1 MDFPAWKL
9 TILLLSTLGFLFISR
24 FSLIKPNSHGFYRFF
39 AWETI
44 VLLFLLNVDFWFTH
58 PLRWNQVFSWLF
70 LAASLVPL
78 LWGVILLKKLGKPVT
93 TRPGDQAL
101 LSFEKTSRLVTVGI
115 FRFIRHPLYAS
126 LLFLTVGLF
135 FKQLSWLG
143 FCLALLASIF
153 ILLTAFAE
161 EKEMYKVFGSE
172 YEQYRK
178 HTKRF
183 IPFIF

>member
-1 MDFPAWKL
+1 MNFPAWKL
-9 TILLLSTLGFLFISR
+9 TILLLTTVGLLLISR
-24 FSLIKPNSHGFYRFF
+24 FSLFKPHSHGFFRFF

-58 PLRWNQVFSWLF
+58 PFRWYQVLSWLF

-78 LWGVILLKKLGKPVT
+78 FWGLILLKKLGKPMTV
-93 TRPGDQAL
+93 RPEYQAL
-101 LSFEKTSRLVTVGI
+101 LSFEKTSHLVTVGI
-115 FRFIRHPLYAS
+115 FRYIRHPLYAS
-126 LLFLTVGLF
+126 LLFLTWGLF
-135 FKQLSWLG
+135 FKQVSWLG
-143 FCLALLASIF
+143 FGLAMLASIF
-153 ILLTAFAE
+153 ILLTALAE
-161 EKEMYKVFGSE
+161 EKEMHKVFGHE